1 MKLSKA
7 FAFFSFIVLL
17 SNCGSKD
24 AAPAPSVT
32 LTINGKAENMTF
44 TSALLKVETAGQ
56 GRAIS
61 INAASGTKLLI
72 IAFSCLESQN
82 PPPDG
87 MVVKTY
93 YDVTTS
99 LGLSKATCKQ
109 VGNQGSCDGLVMSW
123 ITSLDSSTGLY
134 ITGIYS
140 GPEYEH
146 TVKVTS
152 NDANAKRI
160 SGEFDVKLQNGTGDV
175 VALKGTFTNIPYN
188 KQVI

>member
-1 MKLSKA
+1 MKLLKA
-7 FAFFSFIVLL
+7 FTFFSFVALL

-44 TSALLKVETAGQ
+44 TSALLKVESTG

-61 INAASGTKLLI
+61 INAASGSKLLI
-72 IAFSCLESQN
+72 IAFSCWDFQN
-82 PPPDG
+82 PTADG

-93 YDVTTS
+93 YDVTTT
-99 LGLSKATCKQ
+99 LGQSKATCKQ
-109 VGNQGSCDGLVMSW
+109 VGIETRCDGQVMSW
-123 ITSLDSSTGLY
+123 ITGLDSSTGLY

-175 VALKGTFTNIPYN
+175 VSLKGTFSNIPYT